1 MADDP
6 VGCGSGLGLTSEG
19 PRAEPQLL
27 ESHVRALEGVR
38 HPETTPDAHRAAAEY
53 ARRQL
58 EHLDLQA
65 EMVPFDFRGRTHH
78 NVVARLEGT
87 DPSRPRVLIG
97 AHYDTVRGSPGAD
110 DNASGVAGVLECAR
124 LLAGRAFPATIEF
137 VAFDLEES
145 QRTTYRV
152 GSRRHARAAR
162 KARVRYAGALVF
174 EMIGYRDRAP
184 ASQRVPK
191 LISWM
196 GIPSVGDFVA
206 VTGDGQSRKLLRTF
220 EAEAASAAPE
230 LPVVPLVTPLRGW
243 VVWQTR
249 LSDNASFW
257 SSGYPALMITD
268 TAFLR
273 NPHYHR
279 ASDRAETLD
288 YRFMASIVDA
298 TVATTV
304 RLAGA

>member
-1 MADDP
+1 LT
-6 VGCGSGLGLTSEG
+6 GSG
-19 PRAEPQLL
+19 PRAAPQQL

-38 HPETTPDAHRAAAEY
+38 HHEATPQAHRAAAEY
-53 ARRQL
+53 AHDQL
-58 EHLDLQA
+58 QSLGLAVEWQ
-65 EMVPFDFRGRTHH
+65 PFDFRGRTHH
-78 NVVARLEGT
+78 NVAARLEGR
-87 DPSRPRVLIG
+87 DPTRPRILIG

-124 LLAGRAFPATIEF
+124 LLSGGSYAATMEF

-145 QRTTYRV
+145 QKTTYRV
-152 GSRRHARAAR
+152 GSRHYARAAR
-162 KARVRYAGALVF
+162 KAGARYAGALVF
-174 EMIGYRDRAP
+174 EMIGYRDRNP
-184 ASQRVPK
+184 ASQKVPK

-196 GIPSVGDFVA
+196 GIPTVGDFVA
-206 VTGDGQSRKLLRTF
+206 ATGDGQSKRLLRTF
-220 EAEAASAAPE
+220 EREAARAAPD

-257 SSGYPALMITD
+257 STGYPALMITD

-273 NPHYHR
+273 NPNYHR

-298 TVATTV
+298 TVATAA
-304 RLAGA
+304 RLASED